1 MKEFQHNN
9 ELGPVSRKRYS
20 KWIILLLLIAVF
32 IVFRG
37 LIGLYYRE
45 STSGEEM
52 GLVEAKKAELEKRY
66 TDLSGKVNDLNTN
79 EGLERE
85 IRSKF
90 DVVKPG
96 ETVLLVVDKEIPP
109 QAPEETSV
117 IKKLWNGVVG
127 VFKKK
132 P

>member
-1 MKEFQHNN
+1 MKEFQHDN
-9 ELGPVSRKRYS
+9 ERVGKRYS
-20 KWIILLLLIAVF
+20 KWVILILLVLVVL
-32 IVFRG
+32 VFRG
-37 LIGLYYRE
+37 LISLYYKKSSSE
-45 STSGEEM
+45 EEM
-52 GLVEAKKAELEKRY
+52 RLVETKRAELQSRY
-66 TDLSGKVNDLNTN
+66 NDLSGKVNDLNTN
-79 EGLERE
+79 EGMERE

-96 ETVLLVVDKEIPP
+96 ENVIMVVDKEIPA
-109 QAPEETSV
+109 QAPQETSV